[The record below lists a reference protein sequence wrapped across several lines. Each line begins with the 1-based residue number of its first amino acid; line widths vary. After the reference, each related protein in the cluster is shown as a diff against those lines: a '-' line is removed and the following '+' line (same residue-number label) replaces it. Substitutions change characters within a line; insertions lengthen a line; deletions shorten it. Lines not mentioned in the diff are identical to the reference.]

1 MSDADG
7 GSIKKERGKKKAE
20 HNGIAAHQQ
29 YVCQQITRGAVP
41 LIGAVATCAVVNA
54 FDNKTGCAE
63 TAVVGV

>member
-7 GSIKKERGKKKAE
+7 SSIKKRGEKKAE
-20 HNGIAAHQQ
+20 HNGIAARQQ

-41 LIGAVATCAVVNA
+41 LIGALATCAIVNA
-54 FDNKTGCAE
+54 FGNKTGCAE